1 MMLDSQS
8 SGKAVPSKQTVS
20 DVQRD
25 RGAASSPSIATT
37 ATETDTDT
45 DTGRTTHRTNKM
57 EGGMASYSTDEGFD

>member
-8 SGKAVPSKQTVS
+8 SGKAVISKQTVS
-20 DVQRD
+20 NVQRD

-37 ATETDTDT
+37 ATET

>member
-45 DTGRTTHRTNKM
+45 GRTTHRTKKM